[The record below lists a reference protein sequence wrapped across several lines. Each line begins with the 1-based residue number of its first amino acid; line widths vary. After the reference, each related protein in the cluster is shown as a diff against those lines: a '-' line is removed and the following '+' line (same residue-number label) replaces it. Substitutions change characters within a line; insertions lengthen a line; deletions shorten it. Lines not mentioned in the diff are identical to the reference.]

1 MNTTSII
8 AKNTFFQIL
17 SKVITS
23 LIGLLTR
30 KLLTNYLGPAGFGDY
45 VFALTYSSLFSSIAD
60 WGTLVIGVREASKNP
75 SLRPSIFGASLVG
88 RLVLSLV
95 AFLIAIVVFP
105 LLGVRDIP
113 FSVIIISAV
122 LIIFFAL
129 KASFGI
135 IFETLL
141 RMDNWLL
148 VEVSAS
154 IFTLIF
160 FLISVIFQL
169 PLISFFLSLLGATS
183 LSCLCAFWL
192 SRPLTSINLNFSPSV
207 LKKLLA
213 EALPMGAALIMF
225 TVYNRIDTIIL
236 RHYRSASEVGLYGLA
251 YFIYENI
258 ILVAAYV
265 INSAFPLL
273 SRTGSELSQR
283 DNFRRIYQKTFD
295 LLLILAIG
303 AVVST
308 YLLSPFFVRIISSP
322 DFMYSS
328 TLLRILSFSLFFAF
342 LNHITGF
349 GLIALGK
356 QRAYTLATLTALV
369 FNIGFNI
376 IFIPRFGAVACALIT
391 IGTELTVHVVSLIIT
406 YKYFKFLPSWI
417 SFPRTFVY
425 TLKKYV
431 RR

>member
-1 MNTTSII
+1 MNTTTVI

-17 SKVITS
+17 SKILTS

-75 SLRPSIFGASLVG
+75 GGRPSIFGASLVG
-88 RLVLSLV
+88 RLVLSLL
-95 AFLIAIVVFP
+95 AFLIAILVFP
-105 LLGVRDIP
+105 FFGIHDIP
-113 FSVIIISAV
+113 FSVIVISGV

-141 RMDNWLL
+141 RMDHWLL

-154 IFTLIF
+154 VFTLIF
-160 FLISVIFQL
+160 FVISAVLHLSLIF
-169 PLISFFLSLLGATS
+169 FFLSLLGATS

-192 SRPLTSINLNFSPSV
+192 SCPLTPINLNFSPSV
-207 LKKLLA
+207 LKKLLV

-236 RHYRSASEVGLYGLA
+236 RHYRSAAEVGLYGLA
-251 YFIYENI
+251 YFLYENI

-273 SRTGSELSQR
+273 SRTGSELQER
-283 DNFRRIYQKTFD
+283 ANFRRIYQKTFD
-295 LLLILAIG
+295 LLLVLAVG
-303 AVVST
+303 AVVTT
-308 YLLSPFFVRIISSP
+308 YLFSPLMVLIISSP
-322 DFMYSS
+322 DFIYSS
-328 TLLRILSFSLFFAF
+328 ALLRILAFSLPFAF
-342 LNHITGF
+342 LNHVTGF

-356 QRAYTLATLTALV
+356 QRPYTLATLTALF
-369 FNIGFNI
+369 FNISLNI
-376 IFIPRFGAVACALIT
+376 LFVPRYGAMACALIT
-391 IGTELTVHVVSLIIT
+391 IGTELTVHLISLLIT
-406 YKYFKFLPSWI
+406 YKYFKFLPSWL
-417 SFPRTFVY
+417 SFPH
-425 TLKKYV
+425 TLISTVRKYV
-431 RR
+431 